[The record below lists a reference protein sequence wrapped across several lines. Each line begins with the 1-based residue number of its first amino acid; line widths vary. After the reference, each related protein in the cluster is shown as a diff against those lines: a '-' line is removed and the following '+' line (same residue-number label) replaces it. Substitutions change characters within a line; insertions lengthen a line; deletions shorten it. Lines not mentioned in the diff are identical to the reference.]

1 MPRWRESIGDVT
13 SNYLTDFP
21 NKGIDQLQQVN
32 ETIGFPA
39 FSAPWLRDK
48 YQSITNSGT
57 NVAQGVVPPGSGGI
71 PEVIKD
77 VVKMHPLGKSALT
90 GIQGLGLDSAMNS
103 IFTKLGEINNMLGEG
118 ASELLQNFNI
128 SPGNQTNDDRKYPY

>member
-1 MPRWRESIGDVT
+1 
-13 SNYLTDFP
+13 
-21 NKGIDQLQQVN
+21 
-32 ETIGFPA
+32 
-39 FSAPWLRDK
+39 
-48 YQSITNSGT
+48 
-57 NVAQGVVPPGSGGI
+57 
-71 PEVIKD
+71 
-77 VVKMHPLGKSALT
+77 MHPLGKSALT